1 MCVREFEG
9 RDLDQADR
17 IMRVAFGTF
26 LGLSDP
32 STMFGEAQYVRTRF
46 RAAPDCAWVAELDG
60 EVVGSVFVSR
70 WGTFGSFGPLTT
82 HPEVWDRGV
91 GRRLMEPV
99 VEVFDRWSLRQAGL
113 FTFPHSPKHVGL
125 YQRYGFWPRFLTAV
139 MAKPVEH
146 GRSEYATYSR
156 LGGEERARSLEAI
169 GDVTSAVFPGLDLER
184 EIGAC
189 EEQRIGDTL
198 LIHDG
203 GVLAGFAVCHCGAGS
218 EAGSGACYVK
228 FGAVHPGEGAGDRFE
243 ALLDACEAF
252 AVASGLERLVAGVN
266 TGRLDAY
273 RRMLHRGFRASV
285 IGISMRLH
293 PDGPDYDRPQHY
305 VLDDLR

>member
-1 MCVREFEG
+1 VSVRELED

-60 EVVGSVFVSR
+60 EVVGSVFASR
-70 WGTFGSFGPLTT
+70 WGSFGSFGPLTT
-82 HPEVWDRGV
+82 HPDVWDRGV

-99 VEVFDRWSLRQAGL
+99 MEVFDRWSLRQAGL

-139 MAKPVEH
+139 MVKPVER
-146 GRSEYATYSR
+146 GRSDYATHSR
-156 LGGEERARSLEAI
+156 FRGEERARSLDATR
-169 GDVTSAVFPGLDLER
+169 DVTDAVFPGLDLKR
-184 EIGAC
+184 EIAAC
-189 EEQRIGDTL
+189 EEQRIGDTVL
-198 LIHDG
+198 FHDG
-203 GVLAGFAVCHCGAGS
+203 GALAGFAVCHCGAGS

-228 FGAVHPGEGAGDRFE
+228 FGAVQPGDGAGDRFE

-252 AVASGLERLVAGVN
+252 AMDSGLERLVAGS
-266 TGRLDAY
+266 TPGGLTRTA
-273 RRMLHRGFRASV
+273 AC
-285 IGISMRLH
+285 
-293 PDGPDYDRPQHY
+293 
-305 VLDDLR
+305 